1 MANESA
7 YSILGEFQD
16 ESLKDIQSGGFVEYK
31 SIDSVDPVN
40 VAIAEQDV
48 QNEDYFDLMSDYY
61 AGSYI
66 PVKDQGLLDFQTQF
80 NALGLGKKY
89 TPQQFK
95 GVIEQSIGEIPETPT
110 SQKALRFLFDSL
122 NAQTPFIGSA
132 GVFDVLSQAAGKFLD
147 REEAAES
154 NKIQRQLAIGELA
167 AKQAAEANKDL
178 FVKEAELRT
187 KLLGYNQ
194 DLNKSYLNFDETVR
208 EKNLTFKLDEKLD
221 RIKTSNEMLKNLQK
235 PISMVYTLDGENYIP
250 TAVQLRP
257 NEDMTEI
264 VPYSLQKV
272 EKEDG
277 TTGLEFREGAP
288 EGTKNFYFTTSVSD
302 PSVSATEASKLAGPS
317 ASQFQE
323 AQATYFGLKD
333 AGNLVEDI
341 IISNN
346 KSMAETGVPTVGI
359 RGLIGKLRQ
368 GLTLTLGEALDEIK
382 GSEGTS
388 LGQTL
393 ADFGE
398 AKINDQK
405 RLQLEQNQGDQ
416 NAGLLIDTDFTLDNQ
431 FPITLDSFS
440 RPGGEGRKEEVT
452 LAPGSVN
459 LEQLLDP
466 LFLQTRFNYNP
477 EYARNVVREKIIA
490 YALARALK
498 SSGRLNVDDL
508 EQARE
513 ATQLYGFL
521 PSADVITRL
530 NVILD
535 SIRNAQL
542 NTVASL
548 KFGSNIDLAQ
558 INPDIAKDYNQL
570 EAYLEATGRDKES
583 LYNTFNAQPPVESQ
597 PPSGSTNN
605 IPSISDEDAESLD
618 INNWVGGQ

>member
-1 MANESA
+1 
-7 YSILGEFQD
+7 
-16 ESLKDIQSGGFVEYK
+16 
-31 SIDSVDPVN
+31 
-40 VAIAEQDV
+40 
-48 QNEDYFDLMSDYY
+48 
-61 AGSYI
+61 
-66 PVKDQGLLDFQTQF
+66 
-80 NALGLGKKY
+80 
-89 TPQQFK
+89 
-95 GVIEQSIGEIPETPT
+95 
-110 SQKALRFLFDSL
+110 
-122 NAQTPFIGSA
+122 
-132 GVFDVLSQAAGKFLD
+132 
-147 REEAAES
+147 
-154 NKIQRQLAIGELA
+154 
-167 AKQAAEANKDL
+167 
-178 FVKEAELRT
+178 
-187 KLLGYNQ
+187 
-194 DLNKSYLNFDETVR
+194 
-208 EKNLTFKLDEKLD
+208 
-221 RIKTSNEMLKNLQK
+221 
-235 PISMVYTLDGENYIP
+235 
-250 TAVQLRP
+250 
-257 NEDMTEI
+257 

-272 EKEDG
+272 QKEDG
-277 TTGLEFREGAP
+277 TTGLEFREGPP

-382 GSEGTS
+382 GSDGSS

-398 AKINDQK
+398 AKVNDQK
-405 RLQLEQNQGDQ
+405 RLQLEQKQGDQ

-431 FPITLDSFS
+431 FPITLDKFS

-583 LYNTFNAQPPVESQ
+583 LYNTFNAQPSVESQ

-605 IPSISDEDAESLD
+605 IPSITDEDAESLD

>member
-95 GVIEQSIGEIPETPT
+95 GIIEQSIGEIPETPA

-122 NAQTPFIGSA
+122 NAKTPFIGSA

-178 FVKEAELRT
+178 FVKEAELRA

-272 EKEDG
+272 QKEDG
-277 TTGLEFREGAP
+277 TTGLEFREGPP

-382 GSEGTS
+382 GSDGSS

-398 AKINDQK
+398 AKVNDQK
-405 RLQLEQNQGDQ
+405 RLQLEEKQGDQ
-416 NAGLLIDTDFTLDNQ
+416 NAGLLIDTDFTVTNQ

-452 LAPGSVN
+452 LAAGSVN

-605 IPSISDEDAESLD
+605 IPSITDEDAQSLD